1 MKNALKYLLVFLF
14 LLTFVVKSQAQ
25 NNAYIYIQGDKAMP
39 FYVRI
44 GDKMQPRYGKNYS
57 IIPKLAAGPVTIEI
71 LFQQNAY
78 PAQVYTIDVPANGNR
93 GFMLNKHNDVY
104 DLYDLSTQR
113 YVSEQKQ
120 NGK

>member
-25 NNAYIYIQGDKAMP
+25 NNAYIYIQGDKTMP

-57 IIPKLAAGPVTIEI
+57 IIPKLPAGPVTIEI

-93 GFMLNKHNDVY
+93 GFLLNKHNNTY
-104 DLYDLSTQR
+104 ELYDLSTHT
-113 YVSEQKQ
+113 YLTTDK
-120 NGK
+120 K